1 MDDPEVHKKPRQA
14 SLEEKSCGD
23 GHDLMSQLSDDLVAK
38 ILSFLSSP
46 IDRCNSAA
54 VSKKWLHMLANMQVV
69 DCGNTS
75 NSKCLSGRKVNDI
88 KLARLALRAY
98 HRGSLTTL
106 FVEGMPSSS
115 SISDYGLE
123 IIAKASPRLKSLTLW
138 DCASVGDMGFKS
150 VGQWCKD
157 LESLDVDNCPLLSD
171 EGLMYIGNHCLNL
184 SKLVVESCRSIGC
197 KSLAVLAKKCLKL
210 TSITLA
216 DCLLV
221 RDSGIISLV
230 SSLPELAGMK
240 LAKMKISDSVLEAIA
255 IHGKALRSLYLEKV
269 SGPTVGGYSWVVAK
283 GEQLSCLK
291 LRDCQGFSGD
301 SFKVPVADKF
311 ACLDQL
317 EIKGCD
323 FLTDDV
329 LIKLSRSAQSMRIL
343 ALKECRGFTSV
354 GLMEALPYWRKT
366 LKELSLNKCYIIEGL
381 ELKHP
386 PIPQIYPSLDTLK
399 LKRCGGVGDLFLS
412 HISLTCDEVKS
423 VSLQGT
429 DSITDLGI
437 ISLFTHHKAPSS
449 LSSLNLSR
457 CTLIS
462 EVAIYAV
469 VKSLGKGLRY
479 LTLAGCRG
487 VSDWTIE
494 AIAVY
499 CVELE
504 LLNVNSCAITDLGV
518 WSLMNPSIM
527 NPRHEKLQFL
537 FMAECV
543 ELTDLSLQLLVQMV
557 WANPIL
563 LDVSRCPRLSAAA
576 VNFLQTVL
584 LDCEVVSSHMT

>member
-115 SISDYGLE
+115 SVSDYGLE

-343 ALKECRGFTSV
+343 ALKSAV
-354 GLMEALPYWRKT
+354 GSHLLGSW
-366 LKELSLNKCYIIEGL
+366 
-381 ELKHP
+381 
-386 PIPQIYPSLDTLK
+386 K
-399 LKRCGGVGDLFLS
+399 LFHTGGR
-412 HISLTCDEVKS
+412 H
-423 VSLQGT
+423 
-429 DSITDLGI
+429 
-437 ISLFTHHKAPSS
+437 
-449 LSSLNLSR
+449 
-457 CTLIS
+457 
-462 EVAIYAV
+462 
-469 VKSLGKGLRY
+469 LRNY
-479 LTLAGCRG
+479 
-487 VSDWTIE
+487 
-494 AIAVY
+494 
-499 CVELE
+499 
-504 LLNVNSCAITDLGV
+504 
-518 WSLMNPSIM
+518 
-527 NPRHEKLQFL
+527 H
-537 FMAECV
+537 
-543 ELTDLSLQLLVQMV
+543 
-557 WANPIL
+557 
-563 LDVSRCPRLSAAA
+563 
-576 VNFLQTVL
+576 
-584 LDCEVVSSHMT
+584 